1 MLQQS
6 IAASLFPVCQLIVN
20 YFIYSENLTRPNFQP
35 QNKVLSLIFF
45 SLSKCWLV
53 ASPIESISK
62 NPLVSTQHDMYF
74 HLCAFS
80 SSIHSRKKWPS
91 SNFSLTELTNYL
103 FFSFK
108 YNNFWMSFLVSTLIL
123 NSSFPCI
130 LIENRLGN

>member
-1 MLQQS
+1 MP
-6 IAASLFPVCQLIVN
+6 INCQL
-20 YFIYSENLTRPNFQP
+20 FHLLWKSYSWPNFQP

-108 YNNFWMSFLVSTLIL
+108 CNNFWMSFLVSTLIL
-123 NSSFPCI
+123 IPLHFNRKSLRQLALFKTI
-130 LIENRLGN
+130 LNFTSY